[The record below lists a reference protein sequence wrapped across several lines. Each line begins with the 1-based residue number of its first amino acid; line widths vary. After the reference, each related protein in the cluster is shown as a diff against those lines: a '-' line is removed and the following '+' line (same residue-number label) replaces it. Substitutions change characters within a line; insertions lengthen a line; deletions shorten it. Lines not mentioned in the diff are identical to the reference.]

1 MIRIAIIDD
10 QPDVRAVLRDF
21 FSIHPDLSV
30 VGEGGSGRDALEL
43 VRGRSVDVL
52 LMDLSMPGQNGV
64 DALVQVQSVA
74 PAVRVLILS
83 GYPETPYALQ
93 VLALGASGFLHK
105 NCEPEAIIEAI
116 RTVARGRQYA
126 SLAVQ
131 QRLLMRH
138 LRDAARRKAK
148 DSGAEQL

>member
-1 MIRIAIIDD
+1 MIRIAIVDD
-10 QPDVRAVLRDF
+10 QPNVRAVLRDF
-21 FSIHPDLSV
+21 FSIHPDLTV
-30 VGEGGSGRDALEL
+30 VGEGSSGRDALEL
-43 VRGRSVDVL
+43 VRGGSVDVL
-52 LMDLSMPGQNGV
+52 LMDLSMPGQNGI

-74 PAVRVLILS
+74 PEVRVLVLS

-138 LRDAARRKAK
+138 LRDAARRKGGE
-148 DSGAEQL
+148 SGAEQL

>member
-1 MIRIAIIDD
+1 MIRIAIVDD
-10 QPDVRAVLRDF
+10 QAHVRAVLREF
-21 FSIHPDLSV
+21 FSIHPDLCV
-30 VGEGGSGRDALEL
+30 VGEGSTGRDALAL
-43 VRGRSVDVL
+43 VSGQPVDVL
-52 LMDLSMPGQNGV
+52 LMDLSMPGQNGI
-64 DALVQVQSVA
+64 DALMQVQSVA

-116 RTVARGRQYA
+116 RTLARGRHYA

-131 QRLLMRH
+131 QRLLLRH
-138 LRDAARRKAK
+138 LRESARRKAG
-148 DSGAEQL
+148 DSGPQQL